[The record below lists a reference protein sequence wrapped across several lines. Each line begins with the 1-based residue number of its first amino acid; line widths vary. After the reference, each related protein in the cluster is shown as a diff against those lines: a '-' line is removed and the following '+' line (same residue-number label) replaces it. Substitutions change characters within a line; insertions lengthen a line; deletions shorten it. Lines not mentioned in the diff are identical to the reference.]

1 MKKDCLIL
9 ADTKKKKDPTIL
21 TQYKQMPMNVFVL
34 FGFKDFLTSHHSSV
48 PTWMMLGC
56 WRRVGWPTNRT
67 LSIFSSNFFPH
78 MSDLVARMVASIM
91 SENLKERKAKQVR
104 INECTARG
112 EKERGEQGEISSVF
126 SHSCVCARGWMQLV
140 CDSTVRT

>member
-1 MKKDCLIL
+1 M
-9 ADTKKKKDPTIL
+9 
-21 TQYKQMPMNVFVL
+21 
-34 FGFKDFLTSHHSSV
+34 
-48 PTWMMLGC
+48 
-56 WRRVGWPTNRT
+56 GWPTNRT

-104 INECTARG
+104 INECAARG
-112 EKERGEQGEISSVF
+112 EKERGEQGEISSVC

-140 CDSTVRT
+140 GDSTVRT